1 MVVFNDSSLI
11 NRLQECNSNTKKQPK
26 GINAFL
32 LNLKIVKNSNLGK
45 AHTSSHNENKQL
57 SQTVKYQDQPCQL
70 QSDKNLE
77 IKGFPVPPEMLDKL
91 KIIMKGLPVSSE
103 TAGAKSIPDKD
114 STSEQVSQ
122 IKRRQAPPPPAKP
135 ELPLKSKL
143 AKPELPPKPKLAK
156 PELPPKPKLAKPE
169 LPPKPKL
176 AKPELPP
183 KPKLAKPE
191 LPPKPRLAK
200 PELPPKPRLA
210 MRDVQQNPEMA
221 KVNKPFFYP
230 TSHKAVN
237 H

>member
-26 GINAFL
+26 IINALL

-57 SQTVKYQDQPCQL
+57 SQTVKYQDQDQDQPCQL

-91 KIIMKGLPVSSE
+91 KKIMKGLPVSSE

-169 LPPKPKL
+169 LPPKPTFATRKIQPNL
-176 AKPELPP
+176 EIAKINIEP
-183 KPKLAKPE
+183 
-191 LPPKPRLAK
+191 
-200 PELPPKPRLA
+200 
-210 MRDVQQNPEMA
+210 V
-221 KVNKPFFYP
+221 FYP
-230 TSHKAVN
+230 TLAASTR
-237 H
+237 

>member
-26 GINAFL
+26 IINALL

-57 SQTVKYQDQPCQL
+57 SQTVKYQDQDQPCQL

-91 KIIMKGLPVSSE
+91 KKIMKGLPVSSE

-169 LPPKPKL
+169 LPPKP
-176 AKPELPP
+176 
-183 KPKLAKPE
+183 
-191 LPPKPRLAK
+191 RLAK